1 SLSRLYLGRFSN
13 VHIGGP
19 SSNQAT
25 SLESQMIHPI
35 QLLPGRT
42 LSDEVLHDILNLFR
56 YETVCKGDSS
66 IALEDVDRLFY
77 LVVSG
82 RAKVAAHHPDT
93 GREHIFYL
101 LGPGDGFDLINL
113 LSGTP
118 QDVIVTALDDME
130 VLTTPLSRARDW
142 LNHQP
147 NFNRTFL
154 PYLGEQMRKLAD
166 NIEDLA
172 LYDTEA
178 RLARLILRHLT
189 SASPVHGLRLIN
201 DLSQEAIASMI
212 GSVRVVVAQ
221 HVNAWKKKG
230 ILSGGRG
237 TWSVADL
244 PALLEKAERRFNRSA
259 HKSP

>member
-1 SLSRLYLGRFSN
+1 ME
-13 VHIGGP
+13 P
-19 SSNQAT
+19 SSPQYDHCLSA
-25 SLESQMIHPI
+25 LRES
-35 QLLPGRT
+35 T
-42 LSDEVLHDILNLFR
+42 FFASLSDEVQRNILGLFR
-56 YETVCKGDSS
+56 YDTFYKGDSS
-66 IALEDVDRLFY
+66 IALEDAGRSFY

-82 RAKVAAHHPDT
+82 RAKVAAHHPHT
-93 GREHIFYL
+93 GREHIFFL

-113 LSGTP
+113 LSETP

-142 LNHQP
+142 LNNHP
-147 NFNRTFL
+147 DFNRKFL
-154 PYLGEQMRKLAD
+154 PYLGEQMHKLAH

-189 SASPVHGLRLIN
+189 STSPVHGLHLIN

-212 GSVRVVVAQ
+212 GSVRVVISQ
-221 HVNAWKKKG
+221 HLNAWKKKG

-237 TWSVADL
+237 TWSVTDL
-244 PALLEKAERRFNRSA
+244 HALLEKAERRFNLGA